1 MAKKGNHTII
11 GVHVSERVKRVKQV
25 QQILTAHGCQIKTRL
40 GLHDAGEDNC
50 SPNGLL
56 LLEVIGPAREAAALM
71 KELREVEGVDVKK
84 MVFPH

>member
-1 MAKKGNHTII
+1 LSSGR
-11 GVHVSERVKRVKQV
+11 ECR
-25 QQILTAHGCQIKTRL
+25 QIKTRL

-50 SPNGLL
+50 SPKGLL